1 VPRSNRGRAPQIG
14 RSREVGRAGRGGAV
28 AGALLRG
35 GDFAGA
41 GETGATELGLD
52 RGLVQKRE
60 RGTCNPLG
68 LGSGLDRGSGGVRDG
83 AGGASS
89 PASGMVRAGT
99 RYGYVILR
107 KRTRRLGRLLPSL
120 ESDGEVVQSSNRA
133 DRRRSSTWR
142 SRRVPSLATAA
153 QAPPW
158 RLGRWCSMCGC
169 SAERERRS
177 ERGGG
182 EKAMPRRR
190 RCSTRR
196 GSAERGGGGVLG
208 CGGGCEGRWDAG
220 EG

>member
-1 VPRSNRGRAPQIG
+1 MPRSNRGRASRIG
-14 RSREVGRAGRGGAV
+14 RPRQVGRAGRGGAV

-60 RGTCNPLG
+60 RGTCNLLG
-68 LGSGLDRGSGGVRDG
+68 LRSGLDRGSGGVRDG

-89 PASGMVRAGT
+89 PASGVVQAGT

-107 KRTRRLGRLLPSL
+107 KRTRRLGRRLPSL

-153 QAPPW
+153 QGPPGAW
-158 RLGRWCSMCGC
+158 VGGARCV
-169 SAERERRS
+169 AARRS
-177 ERGGG
+177 ESAGQRGEAARRQCHGGADAPRGGAVRSEG
-182 EKAMPRRR
+182 EA
-190 RCSTRR
+190 
-196 GSAERGGGGVLG
+196 AF
-208 CGGGCEGRWDAG
+208 
-220 EG
+220 